1 MVYEGR
7 TACEEGTAYLKRRK
21 AAVRPGHKGGR
32 NKGIQ
37 AVAGAEGLSG
47 SLQQG
52 GGGWT
57 ITGNISSGKERFI
70 PHNRIN
76 PRVWRAAVYARL
88 SDEDRDKS
96 CSGQVSRSIEN
107 QIAGI
112 QNYIAYLNQQARD
125 TFPIEVEAVYADDDY
140 TGMNFRREAFQKM
153 MEQVQK
159 KNVDCIVVKNLSR
172 LGRHDGEMQR
182 YLEEEFEQE
191 KNQVRLIAIGDNY
204 DSLYDT
210 IDILIKIKILFNR
223 EYSENQHRNV
233 CAGMSASQR
242 QGKFIG
248 AFAPYG
254 YLKSPQN
261 KHLLVT
267 DPYAAEIVKKIF
279 GQYLAGAS
287 PMEIA
292 QELTGQGILNRYAYK
307 RLHGSA
313 YTCGKSKNLRDSA
326 WTAENVRDVLKNEI
340 YTGTMVQGK
349 TVHKKLTDAKSVSVP
364 QAQWIRVESTH
375 EPIIDRATW
384 ESVQKQL
391 KFCHSRG
398 FHKKGSH
405 KSSSHETAF
414 LPYSFAGMV
423 KCAEC
428 GRVMT
433 CRRDFYVKKS
443 GEETCYRSYRCK
455 YCTGVSVPEEL
466 LRKVLQEEMH
476 QLLLEYGKSVSRQD
490 PPLRLQWEKKA
501 DCRTESIS
509 GAKAE
514 RNRSGLQVLN
524 NRLLTL
530 RDKWLDGFLTD
541 EQYRII
547 CGELEQKRNYL
558 EEEQRFLCRERDRTS
573 AVNIPE
579 ESDYQAAGESLSG
592 EKVLCMV
599 KEILVAPEKRL
610 MLSFYF
616 SEKRK
621 EKSVRKMQKN
631 VEHLL

>member
-1 MVYEGR
+1 M
-7 TACEEGTAYLKRRK
+7 
-21 AAVRPGHKGGR
+21 
-32 NKGIQ
+32 
-37 AVAGAEGLSG
+37 AGAEGLSG
-47 SLQQG
+47 NLQQR

-57 ITGNISSGKERFI
+57 ITGNISSGKERFV

-96 CSGQVSRSIEN
+96 CSGQMSRSIEN

-112 QNYIAYLNQQARD
+112 QNYIAYLNHQAKD

-233 CAGMSASQR
+233 CAGMSASQH

-261 KHLLVT
+261 KHLLVI

-279 GQYLAGAS
+279 GQYLAGTS
-287 PMEIA
+287 PKEIA
-292 QELTGQGILNRYAYK
+292 QELTRQGILNRYAYK

-313 YTCGKSKNLRDSA
+313 YTCGKNKNSRDSA
-326 WTAENVRDVLKNEI
+326 WTAENVKDVLKNEI

-349 TVHKKLTDAKSVSVP
+349 TIHKKLTDAKSVSVP
-364 QAQWIRVESTH
+364 KAQWIRVESTH
-375 EPIIDRATW
+375 EPIIDRITW

-391 KFCHSRG
+391 KFCHKNS
-398 FHKKGSH
+398 FHKNNSH
-405 KSSSHETAF
+405 KSNSHKCPVNGTAS
-414 LPYSFAGMV
+414 PPNPFAGMV

-428 GRVMT
+428 GRIMT

-455 YCTGVSVPEEL
+455 YCTGISVPEEL
-466 LRKVLQEEMH
+466 LCKVLQEEMQ
-476 QLLLEYGKSVSRQD
+476 QLLLEYGESVSRQD
-490 PPLRLQWEKKA
+490 SPLRLQEEKTA
-501 DCRTESIS
+501 DFRTESVS
-509 GAKAE
+509 GAE
-514 RNRSGLQVLN
+514 GTWNNTGLQVVN

-558 EEEQRFLCRERDRTS
+558 EEEQRFLCREQDRTS
-573 AVNIPE
+573 VVNTLK
-579 ESDYQAAGESLSG
+579 ESDYLAAGESLSG
-592 EKVLCMV
+592 ERVLCMV

-610 MLSFYF
+610 ILSFYF
-616 SEKRK
+616 PEKK
-621 EKSVRKMQKN
+621 KGIF
-631 VEHLL
+631 